1 MRKCILTVLLLLLN
15 ALSFAL
21 SVQLTLPYFSA
32 SSLNT
37 TLVPVDNVN
46 WMMKL
51 RDDVNIRNLA
61 IPGAHDSCAF
71 DFTSK
76 TLIVD
81 SFGYTQKWNLNEQL
95 YAGIRYFDI
104 RVRSNGWVYHGIRGT
119 TSSFVSVM
127 QTFTMFLNAHPQEG
141 LIMRLQ
147 CNPLDD
153 VEACM
158 TDDVL
163 AVLDMYKSK
172 LLLTRQVPLV
182 KDIRGKVF
190 LIVENLRY
198 YNAFEWN
205 GTQMTLQDYFS
216 DITVE
221 DKRKKVKMYIDLS
234 KRRKDL
240 FIVNHCSAT
249 YYGITKYNVEYAIGV
264 NEVVY
269 NENGFSGVFPMDFP
283 GEEVVT
289 HIIRQND
296 GLVVVSMGKMGAWF
310 VMWVFACLVGV
321 VGLVIGRNWYY
332 KHSGGSSCSS
342 EGNNKKKYYIVISE
356 NDGGKEPLLVNH
368 EEKEC
373 CCCCGGETC

>member
-1 MRKCILTVLLLLLN
+1 MCKCILTVVLI
-15 ALSFAL
+15 ALSFTL
-21 SVQLTLPYFSA
+21 SLQLTLPHFSDNR
-32 SSLNT
+32 LNT
-37 TLVPVDNVN
+37 SLVPVDNVN
-46 WMMKL
+46 WMKKL
-51 RDDVNIRNLA
+51 RDDINIRNLA
-61 IPGAHDSCAF
+61 IPGTHDSCAF

-76 TLIVD
+76 PLIVD
-81 SFGYTQKWNLNEQL
+81 SFGYTQVWNLDEQL

-127 QTFTMFLNAHPQEG
+127 ETFVSFLIAHPHEG

-158 TDDVL
+158 TNDVL
-163 AVLDMYKSK
+163 SVLDKYKSK
-172 LLLTRQVPLV
+172 LLLTTQVPFV

-198 YNAFEWN
+198 DNAFKWK
-205 GTQMTLQDYFS
+205 GGQMALQDYFS

-221 DKRKKVKMYIDLS
+221 DKRKKVKEYIELS

-249 YYGITKYNVEYAIGV
+249 YYGITKYNVEYAINV
-264 NEVVY
+264 NSVVY
-269 NENGFSGVFPMDFP
+269 NETGFSGVFPMDFP

-296 GLVVVSMGKMGAWF
+296 VYMGKTVGWF
-310 VMWVFACLVGV
+310 IMWVFACLVGV
-321 VGLVIGRNWYY
+321 VVLVIGRNWYY
-332 KHSGGSSCSS
+332 KHGGSCSYSCGS
-342 EGNNKKKYYIVISE
+342 EGNKTKYYVVISG
-356 NDGGKEPLLVNH
+356 NDGGKEPLLMNH
-368 EEKEC
+368 EE
-373 CCCCGGETC
+373 TW

>member
-1 MRKCILTVLLLLLN
+1 MCKCILTLVLI
-15 ALSFAL
+15 ALSFTVSL
-21 SVQLTLPYFSA
+21 QLTLTLPYFSA
-32 SSLNT
+32 HSLNT
-37 TLVPVDNVN
+37 SLVPVDNVN
-46 WMMKL
+46 WMKKL
-51 RDDVNIRNLA
+51 RDDINIRNLA
-61 IPGAHDSCAF
+61 IPGTHDSCAF

-76 TLIVD
+76 PLIVD
-81 SFGYTQKWNLNEQL
+81 SFGYTQVWNLDEQL

-127 QTFTMFLNAHPQEG
+127 ETFVSFLNAHPQEG
-141 LIMRLQ
+141 LLMRLQ
-147 CNPLDD
+147 CNPLGD

-163 AVLDMYKSK
+163 LVLDTYKSK
-172 LLLTRQVPLV
+172 LLLTTQVPLV

-198 YNAFEWN
+198 DNAFEWN
-205 GTQMTLQDYFS
+205 GGQIALQDYFS

-221 DKRKKVKMYIDLS
+221 DKRKKVKAYIELS

-264 NEVVY
+264 NSVVY
-269 NENGFSGVFPMDFP
+269 NETGFSGVFPMDFP

-296 GLVVVSMGKMGAWF
+296 GLITVYMGKTVGWF
-310 VMWVFACLVGV
+310 VMWVFACLVAV

-332 KHSGGSSCSS
+332 KHGGSCSS
-342 EGNNKKKYYIVISE
+342 EGNMKKYYVGISE
-356 NDGGKEPLLVNH
+356 NDGGKEPLLVNY
-368 EEKEC
+368 EE
-373 CCCCGGETC
+373 TW